1 MGGRGEI
8 ETKTNARSTGTGT
21 TRSADFNLYNFE
33 IDKADVKPELR
44 DHLEKIVI
52 PALKRNP
59 KAVVKIVGSADRQ
72 GATPAQ

>member
-21 TRSADFNLYNFE
+21 TRNADFNLYNFE

-44 DHLEKIVI
+44 YNL
-52 PALKRNP
+52 
-59 KAVVKIVGSADRQ
+59 
-72 GATPAQ
+72 